1 MARFL
6 SEVEKKY
13 KEKGWRRKDLAKK
26 IGTSPSYMTQLFR
39 GTKLINLEMIAK
51 MQDALNIKFNIQSV
65 DLNKESALEDHESSY
80 LNHKIMEQE
89 SMWVYK
95 PFPEE
100 SKETEIDDDLSFE
113 DDNYLIVA

>member
-1 MARFL
+1 MSTNWNKKDDIQKAFQELLIPASYEEKIKNEARLIMARFL

-65 DLNKESALEDHESSY
+65 DLD
-80 LNHKIMEQE
+80 
-89 SMWVYK
+89 
-95 PFPEE
+95 EE
-100 SKETEIDDDLSFE
+100 RTQ
-113 DDNYLIVA
+113 